1 MIIQV
6 EYIAYQALV
15 LAIRETMSWWDT
27 SQLTSFAT
35 NALKNAQKKIDK
47 VLDIPTEDDDSTSN
61 SNRFSS
67 KFKFSITFKASI
79 CYLFNSSVSNSLAVR
94 ESLCEKAVLLV
105 EGKMIALNFV
115 LSHNRFR
122 FTCDTSIPYFSLF
135 WPFISPPTLFSLK
148 LHFQREQVLNQRK
161 IRHLLVG
168 LLGAQTLSWPPSPVL
183 EKRKRKKSKINLY
196 LQIVRLKPF
205 LCM

>member
-1 MIIQV
+1 MVQNLEYSISNFKLYLQQLVLILQIIINNNINQTLELIIQV

-135 WPFISPPTLFSLK
+135 
-148 LHFQREQVLNQRK
+148 
-161 IRHLLVG
+161 
-168 LLGAQTLSWPPSPVL
+168 
-183 EKRKRKKSKINLY
+183 
-196 LQIVRLKPF
+196 
-205 LCM
+205 